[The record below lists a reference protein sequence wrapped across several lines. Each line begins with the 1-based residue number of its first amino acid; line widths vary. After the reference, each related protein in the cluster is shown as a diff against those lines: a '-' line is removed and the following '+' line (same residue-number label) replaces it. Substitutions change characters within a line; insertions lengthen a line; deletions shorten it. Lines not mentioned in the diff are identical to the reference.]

1 MNRLMTL
8 LGVACL
14 LLPLQALSA
23 CPAFLDQNFRK
34 LHSSDSVNLCTEAAG
49 KPLLLVNTASHC
61 GFTRQFKGLE
71 ALHQDYVDKGL
82 VVVGFASDD
91 FRQAARTEEEAAT
104 ICYKN
109 YGVTFLMLAPT
120 HVKGPDAN
128 AVFAELARQSQPPA
142 WNFNKYLV
150 DDEGKVTGHFGSTT
164 RPQSKVLR
172 SAIEDV
178 L

>member
-1 MNRLMTL
+1 MQRLIPL
-8 LGVACL
+8 LGALCA
-14 LLPLQALSA
+14 LLPLQAFSA
-23 CPAFLDQNFRK
+23 CPAFLDQTFRK
-34 LHSSDSVNLCTEAAG
+34 LHSSDGVNLCTVAEG
-49 KPLLLVNTASHC
+49 KPLLMVNTASHC
-61 GFTRQFKGLE
+61 GFTSQFKGLE
-71 ALHQDYVDKGL
+71 ALHKEYAERGL

-120 HVKGPDAN
+120 HIKGPEAN
-128 AVFAELARQSQPPA
+128 TVFAELARQSQPPA

-150 DDEGKVTGHFGSTT
+150 DRQGNVTKHFGSAT
-164 RPQSKVLR
+164 RPQSKALR
-172 SAIEDV
+172 SAIEDM